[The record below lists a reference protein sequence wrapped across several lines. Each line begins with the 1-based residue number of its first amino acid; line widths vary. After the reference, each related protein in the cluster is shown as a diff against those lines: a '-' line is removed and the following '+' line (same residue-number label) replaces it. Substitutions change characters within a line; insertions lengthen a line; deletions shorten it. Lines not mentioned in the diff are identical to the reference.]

1 MVNIY
6 DTANELARQLKET
19 QEFQALTEAFDEVKK
34 DNNGETFKLFKQF
47 EAKNVAMQ
55 KKSQQGVQLDKDEV
69 SEMQNLATKVT
80 AIDSVKN
87 LMQKEQAV
95 NQMLQQLNNTI
106 TSPLQDLYHDAM
118 PDDADESD
126 NN

>member
-6 DTANELARQLKET
+6 DTANELARQLRQT
-19 QEFQALTEAFDEVKK
+19 QEFQALTKAFDEVEK

-55 KKSQQGVQLDKDEV
+55 KKQQQGQQMSKEEV
-69 SEMQNLATKVT
+69 SEMQDLATKVT

-95 NQMLQQLNNTI
+95 NQMLQQLNTTI
-106 TSPLQDLYHDAM
+106 TSPLQDLYNDAM
-118 PDDADESD
+118 PDQDSE